1 MKRFTIEIVE
11 DEDNFPLEK
20 EMLYYAKVNEMKIA
34 LWSINE
40 KLRNWRKYD
49 ERMDANTIDI
59 VYNELMELM
68 ENVMDVIED

>member
-40 KLRNWRKYD
+40 QLRTWRKYD

-59 VYNELMELM
+59 VYNELMEAM